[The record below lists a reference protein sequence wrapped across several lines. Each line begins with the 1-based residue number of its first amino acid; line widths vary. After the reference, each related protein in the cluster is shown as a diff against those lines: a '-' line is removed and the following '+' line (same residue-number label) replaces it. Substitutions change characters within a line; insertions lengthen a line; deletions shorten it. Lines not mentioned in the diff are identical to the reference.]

1 MSKERDGRT
10 STALASDVVQKLKKK
25 HGVNVIQL
33 ASEAPAMEISFIPT
47 GIFALDYA
55 LGGGF
60 AAGRVHVVYGQ
71 KSSAKTTVVLKTI
84 ASAQKR
90 CATCQSLPTEA
101 GKCKC
106 GKFRETVVAYLDVEG
121 TFDKNWAAKMGVDN
135 TRLLFTRPEYAEQA
149 IDVADALIRGG
160 ECDMICIDSIAFLSV
175 AKELEESAEK
185 IGVGAQARLMG
196 IGVRKFVSALNW
208 LANEHS
214 GRKPTI
220 MLVNQLRMKVGLM
233 FGNPEVQPGGLAH
246 GYAASSETL
255 FRSGKY
261 KMDEATDRPLYAD
274 FHFKVDKNK
283 TATPKIEGDFRMMMS
298 DTDHKKVGDSADE
311 ELIAKMCEKYGLLER
326 AGKGGVITFCGKQFR
341 SMELAE
347 QALVED
353 RAMYKQATDSLMFLL
368 LAL

>member
-1 MSKERDGRT
+1 MTKEREGRT
-10 STALASDVVQKLKKK
+10 TTAMGSDAVTRLKKK
-25 HGVNVIQL
+25 HGAHVIQL

-71 KSSAKTTVVLKTI
+71 KSSAKTTVLLKTI

-90 CATCQSLPTEA
+90 CATCQGLPIDN
-101 GKCKC
+101 KCKC

-196 IGVRKFVSALNW
+196 IGVRKFTAALNW
-208 LANEHS
+208 LANEHA

-261 KMDEATDRPLYAD
+261 KMDESTDRPLYAD

-283 TATPKIEGDFRMMMS
+283 TATPKIEGDFRMMLS
-298 DTDHKKVGDSADE
+298 DTDHKQVGSSADE
-311 ELIAKMCEKYGLLER
+311 EVIAKLSEKYGLLER
-326 AGKGGVITFCGKQFR
+326 QGKSGAITFCGKQFR
-341 SMELAE
+341 SMELVE
-347 QALVED
+347 QAMVED
-353 RAMYKQATDSLMFLL
+353 RALYDQASEALMTIM